1 MNDSAQDLEQLI
13 HQYTQELLRFQK
25 QYAAQMASTEEE
37 SPAVPAAAPADAP
50 IPSASEILDDPI
62 LSDETS
68 MPTVAVLQRQD
79 PSMILEKEEEASPL
93 PPMDETT
100 CEDSYEEPDVPGDRP
115 LLLADPDGRHPRRM
129 QHNRASGITQ
139 EELEAPY
146 MRSAALEGETNGI
159 GTGENAARDDAP
171 MGADNFEAYIPDM
184 DLVGTDAGEA
194 RVIENARMG
203 FGNVETPLSDTEPT
217 RTEDGE
223 FTDMDGR
230 PMDQPGTDM
239 DNAPAPAEDRDLM
252 SDPDAGVQE
261 AFPPAPGAGEGTGG
275 PELTDFGRLQVQV
288 FKAREA
294 IPIENATVT
303 IFLEEDDEPTPITV
317 TKTNRSGFTPAITVP
332 TVSATL
338 SLEPGHEHPYAS
350 YLVQVIAPGYFTV
363 EDIHVPV
370 YGGITSVQPVEM
382 LPLPENFQGDPN
394 VTYPEDGP
402 NL

>member
-25 QYAAQMASTEEE
+25 QYAAQMASAQEEN
-37 SPAVPAAAPADAP
+37 PAVPAAAPADDP
-50 IPSASEILDDPI
+50 IPSASGILEDPI

-68 MPTVAVLQRQD
+68 MPTAAVLPREE
-79 PSMILEKEEEASPL
+79 PAMILEEEEEASPL
-93 PPMDETT
+93 PHVDETT
-100 CEDSYEEPDVPGDRP
+100 CEDTYEEPDAPGDRP
-115 LLLADPDGRHPRRM
+115 LFLADPDGRHPRM
-129 QHNRASGITQ
+129 KHNNRASGITQ

-159 GTGENAARDDAP
+159 GTGENAAKDDAP
-171 MGADNFEAYIPDM
+171 MGLDNFEAPVPNMEGMGTDDGESAVVDDMPMDSPDM
-184 DLVGTDAGEA
+184 D
-194 RVIENARMG
+194 IKNM
-203 FGNVETPLSDTEPT
+203 P
-217 RTEDGE
+217 
-223 FTDMDGR
+223 
-230 PMDQPGTDM
+230 
-239 DNAPAPAEDRDLM
+239 APEPAEDRDLM
-252 SDPDAGVQE
+252 SDPDAGEQE
-261 AFPPAPGAGEGTGG
+261 AFPPEPGAGESAGG

-402 NL
+402 DL